1 MCTYYVFLLMFNFF
15 SRLVMPFV
23 IFSAFLQTN
32 FIGFHVSRETESEY
46 KRIFGENLIYVKL
59 NRIRILGSIQL
70 RIKAFW
76 IRIRIQIRNATSPHM
91 HTDTYSITIC
101 TLNN

>member
-1 MCTYYVFLLMFNFF
+1 
-15 SRLVMPFV
+15 MPFV

-32 FIGFHVSRETESEY
+32 VLGFQFNVSRETESEY

-76 IRIRIQIRNATSPHM
+76 IRIRNATSPHM
-91 HTDTYSITIC
+91 HTATYRITLY
-101 TLNN
+101 TSDN